1 MYGPGHQFETEC
13 DGRAVVCSRIR
24 ELQETLSA
32 GTIALEISSRNA
44 RVQALQN
51 RWDKMRRVI
60 DERAASP
67 DFADVPGGTTG
78 LLCKDYKGKVAD
90 TVVYKVDTGLLA
102 ELRGH
107 ERQAAEELGQWKTRV
122 EERKVIDASPAAMT
136 LAAIFTTAELG
147 SWRRRRGTG

>member
-1 MYGPGHQFETEC
+1 MYGPAHQFETEC

-78 LLCKDYKGKVAD
+78 LLCNDYKGKVAD

-107 ERQAAEELGQWKTRV
+107 ERQAAEELGAQFLEPGEEKPLRLDRQQWVRDL
-122 EERKVIDASPAAMT
+122 EWRARGADS
-136 LAAIFTTAELG
+136 LLRHGAEQ
-147 SWRRRRGTG
+147 

>member
-1 MYGPGHQFETEC
+1 MYGPAHQFETEC
-13 DGRAVVCSRIR
+13 DGGAVVCSRIR

-44 RVQALQN
+44 RVQTLQN

-122 EERKVIDASPAAMT
+122 EERKVIGASPAAMT

>member
-1 MYGPGHQFETEC
+1 MYGPAHQFETEC

-44 RVQALQN
+44 RVQTLQN

-67 DFADVPGGTTG
+67 G
-78 LLCKDYKGKVAD
+78 L
-90 TVVYKVDTGLLA
+90 
-102 ELRGH
+102 
-107 ERQAAEELGQWKTRV
+107 
-122 EERKVIDASPAAMT
+122 
-136 LAAIFTTAELG
+136 
-147 SWRRRRGTG
+147 RRRAGRDYRPPL

>member
-1 MYGPGHQFETEC
+1 
-13 DGRAVVCSRIR
+13 
-24 ELQETLSA
+24 
-32 GTIALEISSRNA
+32 
-44 RVQALQN
+44 
-51 RWDKMRRVI
+51 MRRSCRGLLANP
-60 DERAASP
+60 RAPGDPFRSHNCAGNQQPQRARSGAAKPLGQDAPGDRPARRLP